1 MAGHLLGGQELPSG
15 MLWVD
20 EFAWSSVQKGVERSI
35 TGAQIVDVAAKVDG
49 RPITLKA
56 TDRQG
61 WLGMTRAKVKALQV
75 MVDTAGGEWDLV
87 LADGRIFRVQFAP
100 ENPLEASP
108 IATPELPADT
118 HPYVATLRLITV

>member
-1 MAGHLLGGQELPSG
+1 
-15 MLWVD
+15 
-20 EFAWSSVQKGVERSI
+20 
-35 TGAQIVDVAAKVDG
+35 
-49 RPITLKA
+49 
-56 TDRQG
+56 
-61 WLGMTRAKVKALQV
+61 
-75 MVDTAGGEWDLV
+75 V